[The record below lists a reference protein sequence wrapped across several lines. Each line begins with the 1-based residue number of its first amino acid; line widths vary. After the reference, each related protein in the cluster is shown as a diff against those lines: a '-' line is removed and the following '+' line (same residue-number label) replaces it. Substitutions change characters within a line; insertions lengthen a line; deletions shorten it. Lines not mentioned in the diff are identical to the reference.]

1 MLSRVQLYAT
11 LCTVAHQAPL
21 CMEFSR
27 QEDWS
32 GLPFPSPGDIF
43 DPGIESGP
51 PALQVES
58 LPFKPKWCLVAAKVR
73 KRLAVVSR
81 TLEQWSKWGLGWG
94 VPVSVGGDC
103 FKTSWWWTWESGRA
117 VRAVKD
123 FRCHPGLSSTV
134 PVRRPRSGCRGRNL
148 PSDRTH
154 SSVSVNG

>member
-1 MLSRVQLYAT
+1 M
-11 LCTVAHQAPL
+11 
-21 CMEFSR
+21 
-27 QEDWS
+27 
-32 GLPFPSPGDIF
+32 
-43 DPGIESGP
+43 
-51 PALQVES
+51 
-58 LPFKPKWCLVAAKVR
+58 AAKVR
-73 KRLAVVSR
+73 KRLAGVSR

-94 VPVSVGGDC
+94 VPVSVGRDC